1 MLSKYYVFSLCY
13 QLFLTQIPEYTST
26 AKTGSEHIYFI
37 SLDSTNYFFTA
48 YTSTDTFALITTDM
62 FRQGKSTDSS
72 IDQLFEYVGVGKGLV
87 FTVYV
92 SNSVGLSSSASV
104 TVSILF
110 EDVPSVSIGNIKAK
124 YNVGDM
130 ILINGTIAGE
140 VGTGKC
146 Y

>member
-1 MLSKYYVFSLCY
+1 MFIGKPILCSVYISCFSLKF
-13 QLFLTQIPEYTST
+13 QNTL
-26 AKTGSEHIYFI
+26 
-37 SLDSTNYFFTA
+37 
-48 YTSTDTFALITTDM
+48 
-62 FRQGKSTDSS
+62 RQQKQAQWNTDSS
-72 IDQLFEYVGVGKGLV
+72 IGQLFEYFIRFLNYSDIYVGVVKVLV

-146 Y
+146 YWTLY